1 MNGTTSKGV
10 GALTVVLSV
19 IGGVALL
26 GTGAGAAWAG
36 AHSVGPRSGELQESV
51 AGVTALDVEVS
62 GAEMEVEFADVAE
75 AELRVEGGSPGGWSL
90 RRDGDELE
98 VRGPQNRFDWFR
110 PDWLRGDQRATL
122 VLPLELE
129 GLDGELT
136 LDAGELTV
144 EGDFDVLN
152 VEVNAGSL
160 EIEGEA
166 RMLEAELNAGRA
178 DIALSGVD
186 EAGYTVSAGRIVST
200 LHTAPSSVTIAVM
213 AGALDLSLPDEGY
226 DLRQQLSAGSLDN
239 GLTQRSS
246 SDRRIVAEVEAG
258 SVNLRP
264 IRD

>member
-1 MNGTTSKGV
+1 
-10 GALTVVLSV
+10 
-19 IGGVALL
+19 
-26 GTGAGAAWAG
+26 
-36 AHSVGPRSGELQESV
+36 
-51 AGVTALDVEVS
+51 
-62 GAEMEVEFADVAE
+62 
-75 AELRVEGGSPGGWSL
+75 
-90 RRDGDELE
+90 
-98 VRGPQNRFDWFR
+98 WFR